1 MPTISPVHTALNSL
15 QSAADARETAAAQ
28 SLGQSPGATDKPTNA
43 KLQSTFQDFAAGTF
57 YKEMM
62 KSLRKMH
69 NKPAYVYG
77 GQAEEIFQGQM
88 SQHVAE
94 GLAHSNGNQVA
105 GPLFSG
111 FLNHSMNS

>member
-1 MPTISPVHTALNSL
+1 MTSISSVQTALNSV
-15 QSAADARETAAAQ
+15 QSAADSRETAASQFLAQ
-28 SLGQSPGATDKPTNA
+28 SHGSKG

-69 NKPAYVYG
+69 KKPAYVYG

-88 SQHVAE
+88 NQHVAE
-94 GLAHSNGNQVA
+94 DLAHSNGSQFA
-105 GPLFSG
+105 ASLYQG
-111 FLNHSMNS
+111 FLNHAGDR

>member
-1 MPTISPVHTALNSL
+1 MPSISPMRTAMNSL
-15 QSAADARETAAAQ
+15 QSAADARESAASQFLDQ
-28 SLGQSPGATDKPTNA
+28 SSGSNTKPTNA
-43 KLQSTFQDFAAGTF
+43 KLHSTFQDFAAGTF

-94 GLAHSNGNQVA
+94 DLAHSNGGQFA
-105 GPLFSG
+105 SPLLKG
-111 FLNHSMNS
+111 FMSHAAST

>member
-1 MPTISPVHTALNSL
+1 MNSISPAQTALNSA
-15 QSAADARETAAAQ
+15 QSAADSRETAVSQLLTQ
-28 SLGQSPGATDKPTNA
+28 SHGSKG
-43 KLQSTFQDFAAGTF
+43 KLQTTFQDFAAGTF

-94 GLAHSNGNQVA
+94 DLAHNNGSQFA
-105 GPLFSG
+105 APLFQG
-111 FLNHSMNS
+111 FLNHASAP